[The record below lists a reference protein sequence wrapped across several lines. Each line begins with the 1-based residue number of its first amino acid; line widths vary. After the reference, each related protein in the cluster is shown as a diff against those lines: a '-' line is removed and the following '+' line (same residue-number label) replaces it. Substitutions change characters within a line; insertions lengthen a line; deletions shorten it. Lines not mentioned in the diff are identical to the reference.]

1 MKTDNYLSLCLE
13 QAAKSPLHYRH
24 GAIVVRGGKVI
35 GHGHNDYRPGF
46 NGGALKSGRIAHGG
60 YDGAAIAELKKKLKG
75 KQKCDKPEKQQQNQ
89 IDRSS
94 TFVPFES
101 TNSGGGHSVNQ
112 PLSMHSEMMAIYSA
126 LNASSAMSSTT
137 FSREKPCFKLP
148 CADKRKARLRRNVLE
163 AYVKASAVLKLPHL
177 NQVHLENKCNNSTPK
192 EGDKGDLS
200 AQSLANLSVA
210 FHEDLGVQKHHQN
223 RKNEKKK
230 NGKKNQYQYEY
241 QYGAYGQKQQDF
253 AQRQPSASNPRK
265 EYSAGTHECDMA
277 QGSEP
282 KINNGGVK
290 QIKATASDFREAPRH
305 TNPKKDYKRSGKMRL
320 SSTAAN
326 ERKPMQPVLVPTGHT
341 HNSNIKVND
350 RKQDPRLRGADL
362 YVVRIGWSSTAR
374 KKPTKPK
381 ASSELGVVDADAT
394 VVEDATYSSTSR
406 LPGPST
412 TSSSSGTGSLHDE
425 LINREPSSSASR
437 PPVSDSIDDCSFDKD
452 KIHASRPCYRCVAFM
467 NQVGIRRVF
476 WTNDAGEWEGGKVA
490 ALIEAM
496 DTGMEDAAK
505 GGPTGNGIFVT
516 KHEVLML
523 RRMMGAKAGM

>member
-1 MKTDNYLSLCLE
+1 
-13 QAAKSPLHYRH
+13 
-24 GAIVVRGGKVI
+24 
-35 GHGHNDYRPGF
+35 
-46 NGGALKSGRIAHGG
+46 
-60 YDGAAIAELKKKLKG
+60 
-75 KQKCDKPEKQQQNQ
+75 
-89 IDRSS
+89 
-94 TFVPFES
+94 
-101 TNSGGGHSVNQ
+101 
-112 PLSMHSEMMAIYSA
+112 
-126 LNASSAMSSTT
+126 
-137 FSREKPCFKLP
+137 
-148 CADKRKARLRRNVLE
+148 
-163 AYVKASAVLKLPHL
+163 
-177 NQVHLENKCNNSTPK
+177 
-192 EGDKGDLS
+192 
-200 AQSLANLSVA
+200 
-210 FHEDLGVQKHHQN
+210 
-223 RKNEKKK
+223 
-230 NGKKNQYQYEY
+230 
-241 QYGAYGQKQQDF
+241 
-253 AQRQPSASNPRK
+253 
-265 EYSAGTHECDMA
+265 
-277 QGSEP
+277 
-282 KINNGGVK
+282 
-290 QIKATASDFREAPRH
+290 
-305 TNPKKDYKRSGKMRL
+305 MRL

-437 PPVSDSIDDCSFDKD
+437 PPVSDPIDDCSFDKD